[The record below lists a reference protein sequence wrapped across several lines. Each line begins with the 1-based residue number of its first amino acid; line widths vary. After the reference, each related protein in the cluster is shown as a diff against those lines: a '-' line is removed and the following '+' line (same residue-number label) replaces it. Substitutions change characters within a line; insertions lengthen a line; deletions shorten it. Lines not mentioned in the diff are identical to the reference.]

1 MDPLSDV
8 LRAVRVD
15 GAFFYAV
22 EASSPWRVN
31 ASAATQLTPR
41 ILPHAEHLISYHI
54 VTEGRCWGGVK
65 GDDLIELHP
74 GDVIVFPQGDPHV
87 MASSP
92 DAPIIEADA
101 AMAPPRYPNVMR
113 IGDASRR
120 NTSFV
125 CGFFGCDRRPF
136 NPLLATLPRRLHMR
150 GLSQGW
156 LGVFT
161 REVVEE
167 SRQNRAGAECV
178 LTRLAEL
185 MFIQVVRQYL
195 ETLPEGQTGWLA
207 GLRDPLIGKALTQL
221 HGRPAHPWTLAELA
235 GEVAGSRSKLAE
247 RFNELVG
254 QPPMQYLT
262 HWRMQL
268 AANLLSRAGAKVAA
282 VAAEVGYG
290 SEAAF
295 SRAFKKA
302 TGVSPGSWRTRG
314 ERREAP
320 APISGA

>member
-15 GAFFYAV
+15 GAFFYSV
-22 EASSPWRVN
+22 EAASPWRVN
-31 ASAATQLTPR
+31 ASAATQLSPR

-54 VTEGRCWGGVK
+54 VTAGQCLGGVQ
-65 GDDLIELHP
+65 GEELVELAP

-87 MASSP
+87 MASSA
-92 DAPIIEADA
+92 DAPVVWRDA
-101 AMAPPRYPNVMR
+101 TAPPRYPETVQL
-113 IGDASRR
+113 GSDSER
-120 NTSFV
+120 NTKFV
-125 CGFFGCDRRPF
+125 CGFLGCDRRPF
-136 NPLLATLPRRLHMR
+136 NPLLATLPKRLHLK

-195 ETLPEGQTGWLA
+195 ETLPPDQTGWLA
-207 GLRDPLIGKALTQL
+207 GLRDPMVGQALTQL
-221 HGRPAHPWTLAELA
+221 PARPAHPWTLAELA
-235 GEVAGSRSKLAE
+235 TQVAGSRSKLAE

-262 HWRMQL
+262 QWRMQL
-268 AANLLSRAGAKVAA
+268 AANHLNRAGVKVAA

-302 TGVSPGSWRTRG
+302 TGVSPGSWRNRN
-314 ERREAP
+314 
-320 APISGA
+320 GAVAAET